1 MTTAEALLAMKIGC
15 RVTLYNSKRPDA
27 FYCIEDTY
35 ICYVLIALGLRS
47 KVCNIGE
54 SIKDF
59 SKMEWKLYD
68 DPTSNTSD
76 ENWMQDQI

>member
-15 RVTLYNSKRPDA
+15 RVTLYNAKRPDA

-35 ICYVLIALGLRS
+35 ICYALIALGLRS

-54 SIKDF
+54 FIKDF

-68 DPTSNTSD
+68 DSTSTTGNED
-76 ENWMQDQI
+76 RMQN

>member
-1 MTTAEALLAMKIGC
+1 MTTVEALLAMKIGC

-54 SIKDF
+54 FIKDF

-68 DPTSNTSD
+68 DSTSISGN
-76 ENWMQDQI
+76 EAGM